1 MTLKRAGQDFYSEV
15 SKTPEK
21 DVAIRRTEDGRISVF
36 DALQVVGS
44 KNPRDTWSRLVDAF
58 PEVVESTDNLKFP
71 GAGQRLTPVTNEAGW
86 RRIVSVLP
94 GMLGRKYRAAAN
106 DLVDRYLAGDVNLAA
121 ELIDRQDDPE
131 KARWLARR
139 AQHKHSS
146 ILLNSCLGRHGASK
160 RAYRY
165 VHNRLNVSVTGMVA
179 QEIQLTRGNTITKDN
194 FTEQELA
201 VHTTMQYAV
210 MSELD
215 ATSALGDSDIT
226 TVADGVA
233 TDFGPILRR
242 YFGARPYPHGG
253 LLQVDL

>member
-1 MTLKRAGQDFYSEV
+1 MTLNTTTDAP
-15 SKTPEK
+15 T
-21 DVAIRRTEDGRISVF
+21 IRRTEDGRISVF
-36 DALQVVGS
+36 DALATLGAKQ
-44 KNPRDTWSRLVDAF
+44 PRVMWRRLIEAY
-58 PEVVESTDNLKFP
+58 PEVVTFCNNLKFP
-71 GAGQRLTPVTNEAGW
+71 GAGQRLTPVTSEAGW
-86 RRIVSVLP
+86 RRIQTVLP
-94 GMLGRKYRAAAN
+94 GMLGKAYRAGAN
-106 DLVDRYLAGDVNLAA
+106 ELVDRYLAGDVTLAA
-121 ELIDRQDDPE
+121 DLIDRQEDPE

-179 QEIQLTRGNTITKDN
+179 QEIQLARGSTTTKDN

-226 TVADGVA
+226 TITDGVA

-242 YFGARPYPHGG
+242 YFGARPYPQGG
-253 LLQVDL
+253 LLQVEL